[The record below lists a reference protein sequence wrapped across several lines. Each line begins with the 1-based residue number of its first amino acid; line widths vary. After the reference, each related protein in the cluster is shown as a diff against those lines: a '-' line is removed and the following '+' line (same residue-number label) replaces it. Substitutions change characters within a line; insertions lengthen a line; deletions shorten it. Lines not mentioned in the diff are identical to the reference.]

1 MKDIGVGENLRF
13 EVEDLE
19 LGAWLKSIAFRVLL
33 SWWYRVYGLGFRVL
47 GFGGNLASRGSIA
60 RCTQMEYPVYVALIA
75 LPSEI
80 ASKLSRSIAEHAD

>member
-1 MKDIGVGENLRF
+1 M
-13 EVEDLE
+13 VEE
-19 LGAWLKSIAFRVLL
+19 HRVQGLAIL
-33 SWWYRVYGLGFRVL
+33 VVQGLWLGFRVL